1 MTSFLQ
7 TCFHCICHV
16 ISSISKT
23 PKQVFFF
30 NVINIFVIFDHTITL
45 LSILLFFILTF
56 NFFKET
62 QETQETKNSESS
74 SKPTLQKQQQRTI
87 LIDSFLQ
94 QQQETTSSISFTNYN
109 DGNDLRAM
117 HEHEYHEEQLA
128 NKTKLRRNKSVRRT
142 SIRVEERK
150 KLKASSQL
158 RQLPTFGAMDSAT
171 FQTVVDAFVYM
182 EFPHDAII
190 LLQGKP
196 SDKFCVLVKGVVEIS
211 VNRKDNIE
219 NNVDGK
225 YS

>member
-1 MTSFLQ
+1 
-7 TCFHCICHV
+7 
-16 ISSISKT
+16 
-23 PKQVFFF
+23 
-30 NVINIFVIFDHTITL
+30 
-45 LSILLFFILTF
+45 
-56 NFFKET
+56 
-62 QETQETKNSESS
+62 
-74 SKPTLQKQQQRTI
+74 
-87 LIDSFLQ
+87 
-94 QQQETTSSISFTNYN
+94 
-109 DGNDLRAM
+109 M

-142 SIRVEERK
+142 SIRVEERN